1 MRVLVHVNVAL
12 SSSLLVCHFAISDHR
27 PSERFSALIEVAAI
41 LGCGRVSRKFHASH
55 ARTVDLPAPLALLS
69 ARRAAVGKCS
79 SASSCLAS
87 GVAPKSSRTIEAG
100 DNRQRLI
107 FAWARLR
114 GSARATTCSTLQ
126 PPHVVLYGVA
136 AGRWRGLGSVDRRLR
151 DRVAESILP

>member
-100 DNRQRLI
+100 DNRQRLMLDI
-107 FAWARLR
+107 ARLR
-114 GSARATTCSTLQ
+114 GSGAPTGSALQ
-126 PPHVVLYGVA
+126 PPHVVLDDIA
-136 AGRWRGLGSVDRRLR
+136 AR
-151 DRVAESILP
+151 D